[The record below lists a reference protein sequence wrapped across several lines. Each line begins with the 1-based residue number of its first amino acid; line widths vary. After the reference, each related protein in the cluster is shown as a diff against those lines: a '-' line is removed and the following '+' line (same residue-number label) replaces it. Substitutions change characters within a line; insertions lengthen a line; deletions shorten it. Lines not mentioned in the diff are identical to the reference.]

1 MTVVTRAGRVG
12 AASWVLLLPP
22 SEGKATGGGEPS
34 WSPDLGTFGEL
45 LDDRRAEVLAAL
57 TAADGG
63 DAKLL
68 GVSGRHLDRARGA
81 NLGLLGAPTL
91 PAWQRYTG
99 VVWDHLDPAGLTPA
113 QRRSIVVVSG
123 LHGLV
128 RADDPVPDYRL
139 KMGASLPPMKKLSTW
154 WRPVLADV
162 LVERLGD
169 VAVVDLLPQEHR
181 AALTVPRTGHLVP
194 GAIVVD
200 LVERSGASGGHAAKA
215 AKGRLARH
223 LLTSGGTIDEALA
236 SWSDDRFVLDVTI
249 AD

>member
-1 MTVVTRAGRVG
+1 MTVVTGKRSAGAR
-12 AASWVLLLPP
+12 SSTLLLPP
-22 SEGKATGGGEPS
+22 SEGKATGGGGPS
-34 WSPDLGTFGEL
+34 WSPDLGAFGEL
-45 LDDRRAEVLAAL
+45 LGDRRADVVAAL
-57 TAADGG
+57 TATDGG

-81 NLGLLGAPTL
+81 NLDLLGAPTL
-91 PAWQRYTG
+91 PAWRRYTG
-99 VVWDHLDPAGLTPA
+99 VVWDHLDPAGLTAA

-139 KMGASLPPMKKLSTW
+139 KMGASLAPMGKLSTW

-162 LVERLGD
+162 LVEQVGR
-169 VAVVDLLPQEHR
+169 ASVVDLLPQEHR
-181 AALTVPRTGHLVP
+181 TALTGPGKRHLVP

-223 LLTSGGTIDEALA
+223 LLTAGGTADEALA
-236 SWSDDRFVLDVTI
+236 SWTDDRFVLDVTI
-249 AD
+249 AS